1 MSETLITAEL
11 RKRVIRT
18 FPMGPQSIHGPAHW
32 TRVEENAFRIREE
45 TDADPQVLLLFALFH
60 DSMRQNEIIDEGHG
74 RRGAEYAA
82 KLREEGWFKL
92 EDAAFELLVEACIK
106 HTDGETEGHPTM
118 ITCWDADR
126 LDLWRCGIKPEPSRM
141 CTQTARQK
149 EIIDWAMKRSGG
161 PP

>member
-45 TDADPQVLLLFALFH
+45 TGADPRVLLLFALFH

-82 KLREEGWFKL
+82 ELREEGRFKL
-92 EDAAFELLVEACIK
+92 EDDAFELLVEACIK

-118 ITCWDADR
+118 LPCWDADR